1 MLWPAKPEKKEPPTT
16 AIGVNLYRYLN
27 SPTKQIQRRHSNI
40 IIVDQISFKSSI
52 KAYPCKV
59 WYMHGMVPHKVLSSV
74 SCYWL
79 LCKPQLQSWLP
90 ISWTST
96 GSTNVYIGY
105 SPNPHTENWGG
116 GGVAGLEERPRMTK
130 FNPGLSKTKPGT
142 SWYKYMRMEQT
153 KLSLF
158 TCGAV

>member
-1 MLWPAKPEKKEPPTT
+1 MLWPAKLEKKEPPTT

-27 SPTKQIQRRHSNI
+27 SPTKQIQRGHSNI

-90 ISWTST
+90 ISWTPT
-96 GSTNVYIGY
+96 GSTKCLHWLFFKSTYRKL
-105 SPNPHTENWGG
+105 GG
-116 GGVAGLEERPRMTK
+116 GGGGGLEERPRMTK
-130 FNPGLSKTKPGT
+130 FNPGLSNTKPGT